1 MIDALFVMIAVIFFA
16 ASLGM
21 VSVLQR
27 LMEEQR

>member
-1 MIDALFVMIAVIFFA
+1 MIDALFVMIMVIFFA